1 MLSSGGICSS
11 SRNTKKS
18 FGNASLANSKDISR
32 DGMTILKMDDK
43 HKTLIKQN
51 SILDEKLQTIV
62 VATTLALSGQ
72 TYKEK
77 KKDIPIHG
85 IEL

>member
-1 MLSSGGICSS
+1 
-11 SRNTKKS
+11 
-18 FGNASLANSKDISR
+18 
-32 DGMTILKMDDK
+32 MTILKMDDK